1 MKIERGGVIL
11 NQIFNLFTQY
21 VWKVHSDEF
30 IRKCLGY
37 TPGRS
42 YLDII
47 GSSDI
52 AYIVS
57 VIKNSKDMWDQD
69 MRMQDLGT

>member
-1 MKIERGGVIL
+1 VKIELGSVIL
-11 NQIFNLFTQY
+11 NQIFDLFAQY

-30 IRKCLGY
+30 ICKCLCY

-47 GSSDI
+47 GPGDI
-52 AYIVS
+52 FYILS
-57 VIKNSKDMWDQD
+57 IIKNSKDMLDQD
-69 MRMQDLGT
+69 IRM